1 MDDEEELD
9 GTGAFAYKP
18 LLDKGLKPP
27 PDEFTNPAGTSRG
40 KCDTDEPSERDES
53 CDLEVTAQV
62 QDLVLE
68 ETKPGYGIEGFEGEE
83 VGGG

>member
-1 MDDEEELD
+1 MDDEAKLD
-9 GTGAFAYKP
+9 SSGAYDFKP

-27 PDEFTNPAGTSRG
+27 PEEFTNPAGITG
-40 KCDTDEPSERDES
+40 GECDSDAGAANDSS
-53 CDLEVTAQV
+53 CDLPVTAEV
-62 QDLVLE
+62 EDLVLE